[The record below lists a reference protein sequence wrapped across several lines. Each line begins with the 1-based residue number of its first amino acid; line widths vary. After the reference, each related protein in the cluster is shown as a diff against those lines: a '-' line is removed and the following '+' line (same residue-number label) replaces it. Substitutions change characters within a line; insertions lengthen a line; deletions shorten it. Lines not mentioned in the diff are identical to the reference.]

1 MNRRT
6 KPTNKDTIGKRHM
19 ENKDKK
25 GTAPHTHGKILSD
38 GSDGGD
44 IEVSNP
50 VVNKRNVSVGEKTR
64 RAMSLKLAGASYA
77 SIAESLGYADASGAR
92 KAVMRGLESGLQEN
106 ANELRQIHYGR
117 LEHLLMLLW
126 SDVNNKDLASMNTA
140 LSVMDR
146 MTKLYGLDAPE
157 ELTVRAGKETVIVA
171 DGGKEDYIAALKEA
185 GQQVVDIGEA
195 KRVE

>member
-1 MNRRT
+1 
-6 KPTNKDTIGKRHM
+6 M
-19 ENKDKK
+19 ENKEEK
-25 GTAPHTHGKILSD
+25 PPPPPTHGQILND
-38 GSDGGD
+38 GVDGGE
-44 IEVSNP
+44 IEINNP
-50 VVNKRNVSVGEKTR
+50 VPAKRNVSVGEKTR

-146 MTKLYGLDAPE
+146 MTRLYGLDAPE
-157 ELTVRAGKETVIVA
+157 ELTVRAGRETVIVA
-171 DGGKEDYIAALKEA
+171 DGGKEDYIAALIEA
-185 GQQVVDIGEA
+185 GHEVDAGEGT
-195 KRVE
+195 VTNEE